1 MITYTVKLSAYSTG
15 FADEADFDAWI
26 DYVNEH
32 IEEECAFGDDVT
44 IDVDAFALSGR
55 GAGGGHDE
63 IDTDDDDEAREAIEE
78 ALRTLWDN
86 GCADNF
92 GLASQGGENSS
103 DLPDGQH

>member
-1 MITYTVKLSAYSTG
+1 MITYTVKLSTYSTG
-15 FADEADFDAWI
+15 FADEADFDAWV

-44 IDVDAFALSGR
+44 IDVDAFGDD
-55 GAGGGHDE
+55 GGDHDE

-92 GLASQGGENSS
+92 GLASQGATA
-103 DLPDGQH
+103 

>member
-1 MITYTVKLSAYSTG
+1 MITYTVKLSTYSTG
-15 FADEADFDAWI
+15 FADEADFDAWV

-32 IEEECAFGDDVT
+32 IEEECAFGDD
-44 IDVDAFALSGR
+44 
-55 GAGGGHDE
+55 GGDHDE

-92 GLASQGGENSS
+92 GLASQGATA
-103 DLPDGQH
+103 